1 MNTRIS
7 KDTLMMGTLLVAAL
21 LTVVIGSIRTSEVLL
36 VPDATLIVV
45 KSVTLIADAMPA
57 VQKMVL

>member
-7 KDTLMMGTLLVAAL
+7 KDTLMMGTVLVAAL